1 MTWTHLSV
9 KQNKSTASSACSF
22 YYLFLASR
30 RVYKTAPYCISWS
43 YPLPPFISVWRLSF
57 RRHDA
62 APLFAKPRQSPV
74 LNMQWP
80 QRCSLPPSPS
90 LYHCLSLAR
99 SHSLVSPHLSF
110 PIVFSLK
117 AQEQPVLSEEIQA
130 LPKNS
135 LNLLYNWSLGGKLG
149 LRVGWGRWRVGGLEV
164 WKGQEDREGGLMWR
178 AGNCIRGVWLK
189 ITRQSLNWNG
199 SCSNLLPPYL
209 SPNAVKWAKWET
221 ATIETAPFLFIY
233 FIADQKWNL
242 PNWKDNPE
250 MNQQMVDDT
259 PDRPA
264 VLVRSCKTIGFAW
277 KLQVQSS

>member
-43 YPLPPFISVWRLSF
+43 YPLPSFISVWRLSF

-62 APLFAKPRQSPV
+62 APLFAKPRQSPA
-74 LNMQWP
+74 LNMQWT

-90 LYHCLSLAR
+90 LYHYLSR

-110 PIVFSLK
+110 PIAFSLK

-149 LRVGWGRWRVGGLEV
+149 LREGWGDGGLEV
-164 WKGQEDREGGLMWR
+164 WKGQENREGGLMWR
-178 AGNCIRGVWLK
+178 AGDCIRGVWLK
-189 ITRQSLNWNG
+189 ITRQSLNWNR

-221 ATIETAPFLFIY
+221 VTTETALFFF
-233 FIADQKWNL
+233 FI
-242 PNWKDNPE
+242 
-250 MNQQMVDDT
+250 
-259 PDRPA
+259 
-264 VLVRSCKTIGFAW
+264 
-277 KLQVQSS
+277 SSQANN